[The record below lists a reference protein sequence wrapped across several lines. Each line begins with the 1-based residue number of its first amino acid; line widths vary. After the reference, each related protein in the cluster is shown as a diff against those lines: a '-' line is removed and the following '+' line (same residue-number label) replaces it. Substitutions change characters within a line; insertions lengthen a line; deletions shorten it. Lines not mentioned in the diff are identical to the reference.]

1 MISPLQLGLIALA
14 AVFILGLLVVNW
26 WQERAIR
33 RDMAHR
39 FDGSVEDVLMG
50 RAAEQEAAAIPAFYE
65 PEPEPEPEFV
75 FPEPEPFPEPEEPEP
90 EFTVSDD
97 IPEELAAETDEPAVD
112 STPELETASEVA
124 LEPELEAEIEPE
136 PAAILAEEEMGINPE
151 EIPKFAPKIAPALP
165 DGLDSKIDT
174 IVIFNPD
181 AACSGSTILA
191 QLQPQDSFSKPLRWF
206 GLTDDAWVALSSE
219 YADALFTKVVG
230 ALQLVDRGG
239 ALRAD
244 DWHAFR
250 AQADKLNASIG
261 GAVSWP
267 EERETL
273 SYAKILDE
281 FCIEVDLMMT
291 LHLTAGSEGAFPGTK
306 LRGLAEAAG
315 LVLKE
320 DGRFHQLNDDGET
333 LYVLADSSQRPMR
346 EESLRTAMLY
356 DLVLMLDVPRIANGD
371 NVFRQMAVFG
381 DRLES
386 ALRAKLTDAN
396 QRPVGEAGI
405 EAIRKQIQGI
415 YAKMRERGINPG
427 SPTALRLFS

>member
-14 AVFILGLLVVNW
+14 AVFILGLLIVNW

-39 FDGSVEDVLMG
+39 FDGPVEDVLMG

-75 FPEPEPFPEPEEPEP
+75 FPEPEPFPEPEEVEP
-90 EFTVSDD
+90 EFTVAED
-97 IPEELAAETDEPAVD
+97 IEAEEEAVAEEEL
-112 STPELETASEVA
+112 
-124 LEPELEAEIEPE
+124 EIEESSEPE
-136 PAAILAEEEMGINPE
+136 PEIESDVESLPAPILADDDIGINPE
-151 EIPKFAPKIAPALP
+151 EIPKFAPRIASALP
-165 DGLDSKIDT
+165 DGLDSQIDT
-174 IVIFNPD
+174 IVIFTPD
-181 AACSGSTILA
+181 VICSGSEILT
-191 QLQPQDSFSKPLRWF
+191 QLSLQSSFSKPVRWF
-206 GLTDDAWVALSSE
+206 GLTDDAWVSLSSE
-219 YADALFTKVVG
+219 HAQFSFSRVVG

-244 DWHAFR
+244 DWNAFR
-250 AQADKLNASIG
+250 AQAEKLTETIG
-261 GAVSWP
+261 GTLSWP

-273 SYAKILDE
+273 SYAKMLDE

-320 DGRFHQLNDDGET
+320 DGRFHQLNDEGET